1 MCINNHVFALQM
13 QYVQFTSLSNPVL
26 TSSLMNWGDIIITG
40 CLLGNDDDY
49 CDDIDDDVDYNRN
62 C

>member
-1 MCINNHVFALQM
+1 MFALQM

-49 CDDIDDDVDYNRN
+49 CDDVDDDVRDIMMI
-62 C
+62 

>member
-40 CLLGNDDDY
+40 CLLGKDDDY